1 MIFLNIKTMTDWID
15 LSPLTTQVMDSL
27 TTQVMDS
34 IGFNNLFI
42 NFFI

>member
-15 LSPLTTQVMDSL
+15 LSPLM
-27 TTQVMDS
+27 TQVMDS
-34 IGFNNLFI
+34 IEFNNFFI

>member
-15 LSPLTTQVMDSL
+15 LSSL

-34 IGFNNLFI
+34 IEFNNFFT

>member
-15 LSPLTTQVMDSL
+15 LSPLTTQVMDS
-27 TTQVMDS
+27 
-34 IGFNNLFI
+34 IGFNNFFT